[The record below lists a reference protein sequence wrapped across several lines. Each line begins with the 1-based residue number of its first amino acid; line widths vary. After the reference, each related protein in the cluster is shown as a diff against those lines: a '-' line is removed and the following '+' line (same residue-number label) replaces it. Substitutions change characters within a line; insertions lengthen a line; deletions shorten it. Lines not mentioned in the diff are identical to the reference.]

1 MTGRHL
7 PRVAAEPDPRG
18 AAALDDRLAAERE
31 AARRLR
37 GRRRGLLPLVLATV
51 AVLGTAAVTLP
62 RLKAPGPK
70 SAAASPA
77 LAVVPP
83 QIAPTE
89 RASPPSAEPK
99 LAVAA
104 PAADTAPVLA
114 AAAPV
119 PVAEPPPVAAALAP
133 VAPAPPV
140 EPAPAVAPLAASP
153 ALPPAVSAAIALQV
167 APPSSAA
174 APAQVPSASAPAE
187 RIVLPAAELQRLTTR
202 ASELLRLGDISGARL
217 LLGRA
222 AASGDARAIFAL
234 AETYDPNRLAALGVR
249 GIRGEPE
256 RAKAL
261 YAEALAE
268 GVAEARLRLS
278 DLR

>member
-1 MTGRHL
+1 M
-7 PRVAAEPDPRG
+7 
-18 AAALDDRLAAERE
+18 
-31 AARRLR
+31 
-37 GRRRGLLPLVLATV
+37 
-51 AVLGTAAVTLP
+51 
-62 RLKAPGPK
+62 
-70 SAAASPA
+70 
-77 LAVVPP
+77 
-83 QIAPTE
+83 
-89 RASPPSAEPK
+89 
-99 LAVAA
+99 
-104 PAADTAPVLA
+104 
-114 AAAPV
+114 
-119 PVAEPPPVAAALAP
+119 
-133 VAPAPPV
+133 
-140 EPAPAVAPLAASP
+140 
-153 ALPPAVSAAIALQV
+153 IALQV
-167 APPSSAA
+167 APPSPAA
-174 APAQVPSASAPAE
+174 APARAASASAPAE
-187 RIVLPAAELQRLTTR
+187 RIVLPAAELQRLTSR

>member
-1 MTGRHL
+1 M
-7 PRVAAEPDPRG
+7 A
-18 AAALDDRLAAERE
+18 
-31 AARRLR
+31 
-37 GRRRGLLPLVLATV
+37 
-51 AVLGTAAVTLP
+51 
-62 RLKAPGPK
+62 
-70 SAAASPA
+70 SAG
-77 LAVVPP
+77 
-83 QIAPTE
+83 
-89 RASPPSAEPK
+89 
-99 LAVAA
+99 
-104 PAADTAPVLA
+104 
-114 AAAPV
+114 
-119 PVAEPPPVAAALAP
+119 
-133 VAPAPPV
+133 
-140 EPAPAVAPLAASP
+140 
-153 ALPPAVSAAIALQV
+153 
-167 APPSSAA
+167 
-174 APAQVPSASAPAE
+174 APAE
-187 RIVLPAAELQRLTTR
+187 RIVLPAAELQRLTIR